1 MDGVLHWIVPAAA
14 QVEQAQLGVHL
25 AEVGHGRHDA
35 VFQNFD
41 GDHVFHA
48 DAHRMAGEA
57 LGVGYD
63 DIVGRLA
70 EGVAQGGHFGRSAA
84 AARRGIGFM

>member
-35 VFQNFD
+35 VFQNLTAITSSTPTPI
-41 GDHVFHA
+41 GWPVKP
-48 DAHRMAGEA
+48 
-57 LGVGYD
+57 LV
-63 DIVGRLA
+63 LA
-70 EGVAQGGHFGRSAA
+70 MMILLAASPKVWRRAVTSAERCRRA
-84 AARRGIGFM
+84 RGIGFM